1 MYPTVTSS
9 TAYPPPYGYA
19 PMPPHGPPMA
29 VPDIAKP
36 ESYDHGS
43 AIDPA
48 LGDGAHGGA
57 GSAGADSHRSMYP
70 G

>member
-1 MYPTVTSS
+1 
-9 TAYPPPYGYA
+9 
-19 PMPPHGPPMA
+19 MPPHGPPMA